1 MKAAVYYENGTP
13 DVFRF
18 ETVPTPSTGDDEVLI
33 EVSYV
38 SIEGGDLIS
47 REFTPLPSAPH
58 IVGYQCSGVVV
69 DIGKSVTGF
78 KLGDRVVTIM
88 GSGSHA
94 EFAAAPARDTWHVPE
109 GLSMS
114 VAAAIPVSFGTAHE
128 CLFSFGGLQ
137 AGQTVLVHAAAG
149 ALGLAAVQLARLAGA
164 RVFATASD
172 DKKLA
177 RLSTFGVSL
186 GINYKAEDFVSVVHE
201 ATGGQGVDLVID
213 SIGGTHLARSVAS
226 LKYRGKAIMV
236 GVSGRDMS
244 GLDLLSLWPN
254 CTTVQGVYFPSS
266 LPHEHERAYA
276 MVDMLLADAAARRFE
291 VVIDSVFPLSAAA
304 HAHRHIVDRKA
315 FGRVLLK
322 P

>member
-1 MKAAVYYENGTP
+1 MKAAVYYENGAP
-13 DVFRF
+13 EVFRY
-18 ETVPTPSTGDDEVLI
+18 ETVPTPTPGDEEILI
-33 EVSYV
+33 EIAYV

-47 REFTPLPSAPH
+47 REFTPLPSVPH

-69 DIGKSVTGF
+69 DVGKSVTRF
-78 KLGDRVVTIM
+78 QPGDRVVTIM

-94 EFAAAPARDTWHVPE
+94 EFAVAPERDTWHVPT

-128 CLFSFGGLQ
+128 CLFSFGGLE

-149 ALGLAAVQLARLAGA
+149 ALGLAAVQLAKGVGA

-177 RLSTFGVSL
+177 RLSDFGVSL
-186 GINYKAEDFVSVVHE
+186 GINYKTDDFVAVVLKE
-201 ATGGQGVDLVID
+201 TGGKGVDLVID

-276 MVDMLLADAAARRFE
+276 MVDTLLADAAARRFE
-291 VVIDSVFPLSAAA
+291 VVIDSVFPLTAAA
-304 HAHRHIVDRKA
+304 LAHRHVLDRKA